1 LFYYSESFVLALWRS
16 LHSLNLM
23 LPKEDRKAML
33 LRLYN
38 EIVPLQDG
46 SKARLD
52 RKRDGANANPQN
64 DGEKDDAPDRGN
76 DLQAILDATSDEEVI
91 PGAHDET

>member
-1 LFYYSESFVLALWRS
+1 
-16 LHSLNLM
+16 
-23 LPKEDRKAML
+23 ML

-52 RKRDGANANPQN
+52 RKKDGATANAQN
-64 DGEKDDAPDRGN
+64 NASLGVDGEKDDAPDRSN

-91 PGAHDET
+91 PATDDET